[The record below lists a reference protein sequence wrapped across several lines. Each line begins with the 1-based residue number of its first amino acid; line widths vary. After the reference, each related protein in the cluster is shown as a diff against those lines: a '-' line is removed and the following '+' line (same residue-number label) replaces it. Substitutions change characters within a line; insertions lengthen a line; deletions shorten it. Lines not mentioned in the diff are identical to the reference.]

1 MQSALHEL
9 VDDVVATRRK
19 ADAGAS
25 SWIAAGRDDLAA
37 LARYRFVIQHL
48 VATQLTLRYHR
59 SVLGIGWTLLN
70 PLLLLSVQA
79 MAFSQILQLE
89 AKSYTLYLFS
99 GLILWQ
105 FFLNAIESG
114 SRSLI
119 ANERLIRAVSAPKF
133 IFPLS
138 ECLVALIHAGFTL
151 GAFFVVALVL
161 GAPFHVQLV
170 LLPAGVFLL
179 GIFTF
184 GLVLVAMTLMTFFR
198 DFAHII
204 GVLLSACYFASPIL
218 YPPEFGNRFQ
228 IVLRYNPLSYYLEFF
243 HDALV
248 SASFLTQNPAAA
260 GGVWPSADTWLVA
273 SACSAVSLLS
283 GYLVYKTF
291 EHDYIFHL

>member
-1 MQSALHEL
+1 VS
-9 VDDVVATRRK
+9 
-19 ADAGAS
+19 G
-25 SWIAAGRDDLAA
+25 WIAALRDDVTA
-37 LARYRFVIQHL
+37 LVRFRFVVQHL
-48 VATQLTLRYHR
+48 VATQLKLRYHR

-79 MAFSQILQLE
+79 MAFSQILRVE
-89 AKSYTLYLFS
+89 AKTYTLYLFS

-105 FFLNAIESG
+105 FFSNAIDSG

-119 ANERLIRAVSAPKF
+119 ANERLIRVVSAPKL

-138 ECLVALIHAGFTL
+138 DLLVALIHSGFTL
-151 GAFFVVALVL
+151 GAFFLLVVAFDAPVQRQLLVL
-161 GAPFHVQLV
+161 PLGV
-170 LLPAGVFLL
+170 LLL

-184 GLVLVAMTLMTFFR
+184 GLMLVVMTLMTFFR

-204 GVLLSACYFASPIL
+204 GVLLSACYFGSPIL
-218 YPPEFGNRFQ
+218 YPPQVGNRFEV
-228 IVLRYNPLSYYLEFF
+228 VLRYNPLTYYIEFF

-248 SASFLTQNPAAA
+248 SASFLTQNPAAV
-260 GGVWPSADTWLVA
+260 GGVWPSANTWIVA